1 MSTSEVFIFLTPVMT
16 ALIGWFTNWV
26 AVKML
31 FKPVKPI
38 GFGIFKIQGIFP
50 KRQDKLA
57 ASIGRMVAEELLTS
71 DDIREKVLHP
81 ENIDGLL
88 VMVESKVD
96 NYLNND
102 FPIKYPITSIFFGK
116 RRREKIKGEL
126 MEEVDNWAPQVIA
139 KIMDDLDKTIKI
151 EEMIA
156 KKVAAL
162 PPDKLEKLING
173 ILKKEFKFIE
183 WSGAILGFFVGVV
196 QVVLIEFFR

>member
-1 MSTSEVFIFLTPVMT
+1 MT
-16 ALIGWFTNWV
+16 GLIGWFTNWV

-31 FKPVKPI
+31 FKPVKPW
-38 GFGIFKIQGIFP
+38 GVGPFKIQGIFP

-71 DDIREKVLHP
+71 HDIREKILHP

-102 FPIKYPITSIFFGK
+102 FPIKYPLTSLFVGK

-126 MEEVDNWAPQVIA
+126 MEEVDNWAPQVIE
-139 KIMDDLDKTIKI
+139 KIMDDLDRTLKI

-156 KKVAAL
+156 KKVSAL
-162 PPDKLEKLING
+162 PPDKLERLLNG

-183 WSGAILGFFVGVV
+183 WSGAILGFIVGVI
-196 QVVLIEFFR
+196 QVIFIEMFK

>member
-1 MSTSEVFIFLTPVMT
+1 MT
-16 ALIGWFTNWV
+16 GLIGWFTNWV

-38 GFGIFKIQGIFP
+38 NFGLFKLQGIFP

-57 ASIGRMVAEELLTS
+57 ASIGRMVAEELLTN
-71 DDIREKVLHP
+71 DDIRERVLDK
-81 ENIDGLL
+81 ENIDGLM
-88 VMVESKVD
+88 VMVEGKVD

-102 FPIKYPITSIFFGK
+102 FPIKYPITSLFLGK
-116 RRREKIKGEL
+116 KRREKIKGEL
-126 MEEVDNWAPQVIA
+126 MEEVDNWAPQVIE
-139 KIMDDLDKTIKI
+139 KIMDDLDKTLKI

-162 PPDKLEKLING
+162 PPDKLEKLLNG

-183 WSGAILGFFVGVV
+183 WSGAILGFLVGVI
-196 QVVLIEFFR
+196 QVIFIEAFK